1 MTDLQICYK
10 KLLGK
15 GSFSNVYEGIYKT
28 HNIAVKII
36 NTDNIDGKIRQQ
48 MQREID
54 IINILKTTKNKNIN
68 IVDYYDII
76 ENEDELIILMELCN
90 GGELTTEIKIGLD
103 FDTVYN
109 YYCQILN
116 GYSHLLNLDI
126 IHRDIKSAN
135 ILLTSDKKTVKIG
148 DFGLSK
154 ILSDNL
160 NNTICGSP
168 LWMSPELLN
177 QQNYDTKSDIWS
189 IGVLLYEMVYGN
201 TPFSKSNG
209 LKILKQNIFTQ
220 DIIYSQKSYLNK
232 YDVPENLIIYMKKL
246 LEINQY
252 KRIEWDNLHNIDW
265 YISYDNY
272 KDILDDIHEDIFNDD
287 IQNIQ
292 NIQDIQ
298 KESNNITNT
307 INSILH
313 SKPLN
318 IKNSISEKDIRDDIN
333 LSTSLNFIDKNKN
346 YGKSAPSSLSFSGMF
361 KNVKSLVKNIISL

>member
-1 MTDLQICYK
+1 MGDLQIFYK

-15 GSFSNVYEGIYKT
+15 GSFSNVYEGLYKT
-28 HNIAVKII
+28 YNIAAKII
-36 NTDNIDGKIRQQ
+36 NTENLDGKIRQQ

-54 IINILKTTKNKNIN
+54 VINILKQNKNKNI
-68 IVDYYDII
+68 VEYFDIL
-76 ENEDELIILMELCN
+76 EKEDELIILMELCN

-135 ILLTSDKKTVKIG
+135 ILLSNDKKTVKIG

-189 IGVLLYEMVYGN
+189 IGVLLYEMVYGS

-209 LKILKQNIFTQ
+209 LKILKHNIFTQ
-220 DIIYSQKSYLNK
+220 DITYLKNSYLNK
-232 YDVPENLIIYMKKL
+232 YIVSDNLINYMKKM

-252 KRIEWDNLHNIDW
+252 KRIEWQHLHDITWYDIDDCPE
-265 YISYDNY
+265 IN
-272 KDILDDIHEDIFNDD
+272 
-287 IQNIQ
+287 
-292 NIQDIQ
+292 QDKI
-298 KESNNITNT
+298 KETSHITDT

-313 SKPLN
+313 SQPLD
-318 IKNSISEKDIRDDIN
+318 IKQSITEKDIRDDVS
-333 LSTSLNFIDKNKN
+333 LSNSLNYIKKNN
-346 YGKSAPSSLSFSGMF
+346 YGKSAPTTFSGMF
-361 KNVKSLVKNIISL
+361 KNVKNIVKNIISL